1 MMSVHKKKMIQMGL
15 VIGSLIVIFS
25 LLFVYVAV
33 KSKKDEAH
41 ASQSYGPFVPVETV
55 EGDFDEG
62 YEIEKVSN
70 DLGMSGSE
78 GRLQTHSNTERD
90 MWRVSTSEQDEE
102 KISVTFDFGSIV
114 PLGEMLIWNYNG
126 VDEETEE
133 SQTDFGLKNVQIFY
147 STNNEDWDKWEGEGY
162 PFKLAQAEGLESLS
176 ATNLDDK
183 DHFEINF
190 AGEPIRSVKIVANN
204 KPGDG
209 NWSENERVFGL
220 SEVRF
225 YRHTTPVVANGEI
238 KPIGAKVE
246 GIEEKSDIENVI
258 NGFGMKNS
266 EYHVNDE
273 QTMWSGNAYKDESI
287 SLTFNLGGTYPL
299 KEMSVWNYNQ
309 KGDEDRGLK
318 NIQVFYSLDEE
329 NWTELTGEG
338 YPYQLTIGTG
348 EAEMSATNLNN
359 EDHSPISFG
368 GIRAQFI
375 KIVPDIEEGNW
386 GAENGA
392 EMFYGLSEVEFIAA
406 PGIAVE
412 PAYEWDELFSRYD
425 GWTGA
430 DGTYSLT
437 LDIDE
442 EKENNLFLFSDTY
455 IGNVHA
461 VSKQR
466 QQAGMLNN
474 TLAMLDGTEPDP
486 TKIEFIWTAN
496 ISDTNLFTP
505 KTENS
510 PVGSWYWLQDGV
522 QIDNKLHLFPILMVN
537 DPGGE
542 NNFKFAIDAVTMI
555 TVPLSEEGP
564 IIEDQEQIDTPFF
577 KELASKDGNF
587 VFGGTILD
595 RSQDADDSYVYVYG
609 YKDFVSGEKDLVVT
623 RTKPENIDDFNA
635 YEYWN
640 GEDWSSDMLE
650 VSTLING
657 VSPELSVDYLDSGP
671 YEGKYIAVF
680 SEDTLSGYI
689 GISQADSPQGPFSE
703 TESLY
708 FVPEAHQD
716 NVITY
721 NAKAHSQLSAPG
733 ELLISYNVNAVSAN
747 GNMANGDIYRPRWV
761 KIKEIKDVEK

>member
-1 MMSVHKKKMIQMGL
+1 MSVHKKKMIQMSL
-15 VIGSLIVIFS
+15 VIGSIIVIFS

-33 KSKKDEAH
+33 KSKKGEAH
-41 ASQSYGPFVPVETV
+41 ASQSYGPFIPVETV

-78 GRLQTHSNTERD
+78 GRLQTHSNIERD

-102 KISVTFDFGSIV
+102 NISVIFDFGSII

-126 VDEETEE
+126 VNEETEE
-133 SQTDFGLKNVQIFY
+133 SQTDFGLKNVRIFY
-147 STNNEDWDKWEGEGY
+147 STNNEDWDEWEGEGY
-162 PFKLAQAEGLESLS
+162 PFKLAQAGGSESLS
-176 ATNLDDK
+176 STNLDDK

-190 AGEPIRSVKIVANN
+190 AGEPMRSVKIVANN

-238 KPIGAKVE
+238 KPIGAKVD
-246 GIEEKSDIENVI
+246 GIEEQSDIENVI

-273 QTMWSGNAYKDESI
+273 QTMWLGKFYKDESI

-299 KEMSVWNYNQ
+299 KEMNVWNYNQ
-309 KGDEDRGLK
+309 KGGEDRGLK
-318 NIQVFYSLDEE
+318 NIQVFYSLDEA

-338 YPYQLTIGTG
+338 YPYQLTIGSG
-348 EAEMSATNLNN
+348 EDEMSATNLNN
-359 EDHSPISFG
+359 EDHSPIAFG

-392 EMFYGLSEVEFIAA
+392 ELFYGLSEVEFIAA

-486 TKIEFIWTAN
+486 TKIDFIWTAN
-496 ISDTNLFTP
+496 MSDVNLFTP
-505 KTENS
+505 KTKNS
-510 PVGSWYWLQDGV
+510 PNGSWYWLQDGV
-522 QIDNKLHLFPILMVN
+522 QIDNKLHLFPILMMN

-564 IIEDQEQIDTPFF
+564 IIEEQEQIDTPFF

-595 RSQDADDSYVYVYG
+595 RSQDADDGYVYVYG
-609 YKDFVSGEKDLVVT
+609 YKDFVSGEKDLVVA
-623 RTKPENIDDFNA
+623 RTKPENIADFNA

-650 VSTLING
+650 ASTLING

-671 YEGKYIAVF
+671 YEGKYVAVF

-689 GISQADSPQGPFSE
+689 GISQSDSPQGPFSE

-716 NVITY
+716 DVITY

-733 ELLISYNVNAVSAN
+733 ELLISYNVNAVSTN